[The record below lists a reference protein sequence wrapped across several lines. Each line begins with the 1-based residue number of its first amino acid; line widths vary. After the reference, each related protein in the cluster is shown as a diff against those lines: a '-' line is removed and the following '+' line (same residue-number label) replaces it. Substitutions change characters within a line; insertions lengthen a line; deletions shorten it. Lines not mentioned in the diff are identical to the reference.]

1 MKLLYTDISQDMT
14 QILTKEAENY
24 AAKGK
29 RVFYIAP
36 NSLSFEKERKVLE
49 YLPQQASFQITV
61 TRFAQ
66 MARYFVLNSV
76 QAKQGID
83 DVGLSMV
90 FFRVLSQLD
99 ESDLRVYGRL
109 RKDPAFIQ
117 QLVDLYKEVKTA
129 NVSLFDLQLLD
140 DEKGDDLLKIFLAV
154 SDLLD
159 QHQMENESKL
169 TFFAEQV
176 QNGSL
181 DLALDNTVLV
191 VDGFTRF
198 SAEEEYLIHLLSD
211 KCQEIVIGTY
221 ASQKA
226 YRANFIQGNIYQA
239 SVEFLRGLATTY
251 AAKPFYIESSNEK
264 TSDFFKLTT
273 FWEGQHDFKP
283 LDGKWQ
289 AESAHSIQIWHHGQ
303 QKEEI
308 EDVAKKIRQLLADG
322 VRYKDILV
330 LLGDVESYKLQV
342 QQLFEKF
349 DIPYYFGKAESMSA
363 HPLVH
368 FVDSLER
375 MKRYNYRAEDV
386 LDLLKSG
393 LYGTFS
399 EEESDRF
406 AHYVTYADIKGRS
419 RFTKDFTVDNGGKY
433 DLEYLNRI
441 RQDLV
446 GPLDRFLQARAQKGE
461 NLLSKF
467 QAFLS
472 EIQLPENMERLAA
485 TGTDHD
491 VDKDE
496 QVWKV
501 FTDLLVQMAT
511 IFGQDQLT
519 VDDFLSLLRSGMLA
533 ADYRTVPAT
542 VDVVSVK
549 SYDLVEPHS
558 KPYVFALGMTRS
570 HFPKIAQNKSLL
582 TDEDRT
588 WLNEQTGDFS
598 NLEIVSGENIKKNHF
613 AALSLLNAATKQL
626 TLSYPSLLNEAED
639 ELSVY
644 LKEWIELG
652 VPAENRHRRK
662 LEADA
667 DGIGHY
673 KDLLSTVLALQQGEL
688 ERELTKEEQ
697 TFWSVAVRYLRKRLK
712 ENKVLIPQVVDDVT
726 TQKVSDQVMA
736 IRFPKEE
743 PIRLS
748 ASGLATFYNNQ
759 YLYFLRYVLG
769 LKELESI
776 HPDSRH
782 HGMYLHRIF
791 EKTMKEDSRE
801 FDARLE
807 EAIQETSQE
816 SQYSFLYGQDEEGR
830 LSQAMLDDIA
840 RSTATVLRQHQAIE
854 IASQEEQF
862 KLRLQNAVQ
871 IGGIIDR
878 VDRLSDGSLGV
889 VDYKSG
895 ANQFDIQKFY
905 NGLNSQLVTY
915 LEALRSQYGV
925 GEEQL
930 FGAMYLHMQNPTVD
944 LKQAKSY
951 EDLGQKANKEL
962 VYKGL
967 FAEAEKPLLTKGAYH
982 LHNATYQTE
991 ELTTLLDYN
1000 AHLYLT
1006 AADRIR
1012 KGEFL
1017 INPYTTDGKSVQ
1029 GEQLKNIT
1037 HFEADRHM
1045 KHARKLLKLPTKG
1058 KKEAFLALM
1067 QEEIAKEDNRGEEL

>member
-14 QILTKEAENY
+14 LILAGEAAQY
-24 AAKGK
+24 AAEGK

-49 YLPQQASFQITV
+49 SLAQQASFRITV

-76 QAKQGID
+76 QSTKSID
-83 DVGLSMV
+83 DIGLSMM
-90 FFRVLSQLD
+90 FFRVLSQFE

-109 RKDPAFIQ
+109 RKDPAFIK
-117 QLVDLYKEVKTA
+117 QLVDLYKEFQTA
-129 NVSLFDLQLLD
+129 HLTPLDLQELN
-140 DEKGDDLLKIFLAV
+140 DEKGADLLKIFLTV

-159 QHQMENESKL
+159 QHQMETESKL
-169 TFFAEQV
+169 AFFAEQV

-181 DLALDNTVLV
+181 DLALADTVLI

-198 SAEEEYLIHLLSD
+198 SAEEDYLIHLLAD
-211 KCQEIVIGTY
+211 KCQEVIIGTY

-251 AAKPFYIESSNEK
+251 AVKPFYIESSNEK
-264 TSDFFKLTT
+264 TSDFSNLTT

-283 LDGKWQ
+283 LEGKWQ
-289 AESAHSIQIWHHGQ
+289 AESANSIQIWHHGQ

-330 LLGDVESYKLQV
+330 LLGDVEGYKLQLSQV
-342 QQLFEKF
+342 FSKF
-349 DIPYYFGKAESMSA
+349 DIPFYLGKAESMSS

-368 FVDSLER
+368 FIDSLER
-375 MKRYNYRAEDV
+375 IKRYNYRAEDV
-386 LDLLKSG
+386 LNLLKSG
-393 LYGTFS
+393 LYGHFT
-399 EEESDRF
+399 EAESDRF

-419 RFTKDFTVDNGGKY
+419 HFTKDFTVDNGGTY
-433 DLEYLNRI
+433 DLVALNQI
-441 RQDLV
+441 RQRLV
-446 GPLDRFLQARAQKGE
+446 EPLDIFLQIRPQKGE
-461 NLLSKF
+461 NVLEKF
-467 QAFLS
+467 QEFLTVVH
-472 EIQLPENMERLAA
+472 LPERITMLAA
-485 TGTDHD
+485 EGTEQE
-491 VDKDE
+491 VDQDE

-501 FTDLLVQMAT
+501 FSDLLVQMAA
-511 IFGQDQLT
+511 IFGQDKLT

-582 TDEDRT
+582 TDEERAF
-588 WLNEQTGDFS
+588 LNEQTGDFS
-598 NLEIVSGENIKKNHF
+598 NLDIVSRENIKKNHF

-626 TLSYPSLLNEAED
+626 ILSYPSILNETED

-644 LKEWIELG
+644 LKEWMELG
-652 VPAENRHRRK
+652 VPTENHNHRR

-667 DGIGHY
+667 DSIGHY
-673 KDLLSTVLALQQGEL
+673 KDLLSTVLAIQQGNL
-688 ERELTKEEQ
+688 DRELTKEEQ

-743 PIRLS
+743 PIHLS

-791 EKTMKEDSRE
+791 EKTMKNDDRN
-801 FDARLE
+801 FDERLE

-816 SQYSFLYGQDEEGR
+816 SQYSFLYGQDEESR

-854 IASQEEQF
+854 VASQEEKF
-862 KLRLQNAVQ
+862 KLRLQNAAQ

-895 ANQFDIQKFY
+895 AYQFDIQKFY

-925 GEEQL
+925 GVEQL

-951 EDLGQKANKEL
+951 EDLGQKANNEL

-967 FAEAEKPLLTKGAYH
+967 FAEAEKPLLTEGAYH
-982 LHNATYQTE
+982 LNNATYQTE

-1006 AADRIR
+1006 AADSIR

-1029 GEQLKNIT
+1029 GKQLKNIT

-1058 KKEAFLALM
+1058 KKEAFLELM
-1067 QEEIAKEDNRGEEL
+1067 REEIAKEDNRGEEL